1 MVISTVNK
9 LKMISDLAYSSA
21 MERDIGASV
30 RCVVKKESKPYIFVD
45 FDVLDT
51 NRKWS
56 DADVEILTV
65 LGCMIGE
72 LLKAA
77 EVSS

>member
-1 MVISTVNK
+1 
-9 LKMISDLAYSSA
+9 MISDLAYSSA

-45 FDVLDT
+45 FDVFDT

-72 LLKAA
+72 MLKAG
-77 EVSS
+77 EQLS